1 MLFIKISN
9 AFKQGI
15 KKMKKKIT
23 KASDLRRAQYIK
35 DLLKKKPKDQKFCVL
50 GAGHGGLAM
59 AGHLAIKGFNVNLYN
74 RGRNRIKPVVQR
86 KAIKVEGEVKGIG
99 KVALASTNI
108 QECIKGVAVL
118 MVVVP
123 ANAHRFIAEAC
134 APYLKENQVV
144 ILNPGRTGG
153 ALEFYNVLKQ
163 KKLKRFPFIAEA
175 QTFLYA
181 SRALGPA
188 HAKIFS
194 VKNSVPLA
202 TLPAYWIP
210 GILKIINRAFPQF
223 IPGDNIFKTSFE
235 NIGAI
240 FHPALTILNA
250 GWIESTYGD
259 FEYYIKGASPSVA
272 QILEKLDRERLDV
285 AGALGIKV
293 MSAKAW
299 LYTAYSAAGNNLHEA
314 IQDNPGYLGI
324 KAPDRL
330 HHRYVDEDVPMSLV
344 PLASIGDMLK
354 VETPVINSI
363 IRLASIM
370 RGIDFW
376 KIGRTVQKLGIK
388 GMSIKEIRLLAVTG
402 EI

>member
-1 MLFIKISN
+1 
-9 AFKQGI
+9 
-15 KKMKKKIT
+15 MKKKIT
-23 KASDLRRAQYIK
+23 NASDLRRTQYIK
-35 DLLKKKPKDQKFCVL
+35 NLLKKNPKDQKFCVL

-74 RGRNRIKPVVQR
+74 RGRNRIKPVIQR
-86 KAIKVEGEVKGIG
+86 KGIKVEGEIKGFG
-99 KVALASTNI
+99 KIELASTSI
-108 QECIKGVAVL
+108 QECIKGVDVL

-123 ANAHRFIAEAC
+123 AYAHPFIAEAC

-181 SRALGPA
+181 ARALGPA

-194 VKNSVPLA
+194 IKNSVPLA

-210 GILKIINRAFPQF
+210 GVLKIINRAFPQF

-259 FEYYIKGASPSVA
+259 FEYYIKGASQSVA
-272 QILEKLDRERLDV
+272 HVLEKLDRERLDV
-285 AGALGIKV
+285 AAALGIKV
-293 MSAKAW
+293 MSARAW

-354 VETPVINSI
+354 VETPTIKSI

-376 KIGRTVQKLGIK
+376 KIGRTVQNLGIK
-388 GMSIKEIRLLAVTG
+388 GMTIKEIRLLAVTG
-402 EI
+402 EL

>member
-1 MLFIKISN
+1 MTKKIS
-9 AFKQGI
+9 KELDTRR
-15 KKMKKKIT
+15 KK
-23 KASDLRRAQYIK
+23 YIRTILSK
-35 DLLKKKPKDQKFCVL
+35 DDKELKFCVL

-59 AGHLAIKGFNVNLYN
+59 AGHLAINGFNVKLYN
-74 RGRNRIKPVVQR
+74 RSRNKILPVIKR
-86 KAIKVEGEVKGIG
+86 KGIKVEGEVKGFG
-99 KVALASTNI
+99 RVELASTNI
-108 QECIKGVAVL
+108 EECLEETDVL

-123 ANAHRFIAEAC
+123 ANAHSSIAEAC
-134 APYLKENQVV
+134 APHLKENHVV

-153 ALEFYNVLKQ
+153 ALEFLNTLKEQ
-163 KKLKRFPFIAEA
+163 GVKEFPFIAEV

-223 IPGDNIFKTSFE
+223 IPGDNIFKTSLE

-240 FHPALTILNA
+240 FHPALTIMNA
-250 GWIESTYGD
+250 AWIEETHGD
-259 FEYYIKGASPSVA
+259 FEYYIQGASPSVA
-272 QILEKLDRERLDV
+272 TVLERLDKERLEV
-285 AGALGIKV
+285 AAALGIKV

-299 LYTAYSAAGNNLHEA
+299 LYTAYSATGKNLHEA

-330 HHRYVDEDVPMSLV
+330 HHRYIDEDVPMSLV
-344 PLASIGDMLK
+344 PIASIGDMLK
-354 VETPVINSI
+354 VETPTIKSFI
-363 IRLASIM
+363 HIASLL
-370 RGIDFW
+370 RGIDFLET
-376 KIGRTVQKLGIK
+376 GRTVEKLGIK
-388 GMSIKEIRLLAVTG
+388 GMSIKDIRLLAVAG

>member
-1 MLFIKISN
+1 
-9 AFKQGI
+9 
-15 KKMKKKIT
+15 MKKKIT
-23 KASDLRRAQYIK
+23 TASDLRRAQYIK
-35 DLLKKKPKDQKFCVL
+35 NLLEKKPKDQKFCVL

-74 RGRNRIKPVVQR
+74 RGRNRIKPVIQR
-86 KAIKVEGEVKGIG
+86 KGIKVEGEVKGFG
-99 KVALASTNI
+99 KIELASTSI
-108 QECIKGVAVL
+108 QECIKDVDVL

-123 ANAHRFIAEAC
+123 AYAHPFIAEAC

-194 VKNSVPLA
+194 IKNSVPLA

-210 GILKIINRAFPQF
+210 GVLKIINRAFPQF

-259 FEYYIKGASPSVA
+259 FEYYIKGASQSVA
-272 QILEKLDRERLDV
+272 QVLEKLDKERLDV
-285 AGALGIKV
+285 AAALGIKV
-293 MSAKAW
+293 MSARAW
-299 LYTAYSAAGNNLHEA
+299 LYTAYSATGNNLHEA

-354 VETPVINSI
+354 VETPTIKSI

-376 KIGRTVQKLGIK
+376 KKGRTVKNLGIK
-388 GMSIKEIRLLAVTG
+388 GMTIKEIRLLAVTG
-402 EI
+402 EL

>member
-1 MLFIKISN
+1 MTKKIS
-9 AFKQGI
+9 KGLDTRR
-15 KKMKKKIT
+15 KK
-23 KASDLRRAQYIK
+23 YIRTILSK
-35 DLLKKKPKDQKFCVL
+35 DDKELKFCVL

-59 AGHLAIKGFNVNLYN
+59 AGHLAINGFNVKLYN
-74 RGRNRIKPVVQR
+74 RSRNKILPVIKR
-86 KAIKVEGEVKGIG
+86 KGIKVEGEVKGFG
-99 KVALASTNI
+99 RVELASTNI
-108 QECIKGVAVL
+108 EECLEETDVL

-123 ANAHRFIAEAC
+123 ANAHSSIAEVC
-134 APYLKENQVV
+134 APHLKENHVV

-153 ALEFYNVLKQ
+153 ALEFLNTLKEQ
-163 KKLKRFPFIAEA
+163 GVKEFPFIAEV

-210 GILKIINRAFPQF
+210 GILKVINRAFPQF
-223 IPGDNIFKTSFE
+223 IPGDNIFKTSLE

-240 FHPALTILNA
+240 FHPALTIMNA
-250 GWIESTYGD
+250 AWIEETHGD
-259 FEYYIKGASPSVA
+259 FEYYIQGASPSVA
-272 QILEKLDRERLDV
+272 TVLERLDKERLEV
-285 AGALGIKV
+285 AAALGIKV

-299 LYTAYSAAGNNLHEA
+299 LYTAYSATGKNLHEA

-330 HHRYVDEDVPMSLV
+330 HHRYIDEDVPMSLV
-344 PLASIGDMLK
+344 PIASIGDMLK
-354 VETPVINSI
+354 VETPTIKSFI
-363 IRLASIM
+363 HIASLL
-370 RGIDFW
+370 RGIDFLET
-376 KIGRTVQKLGIK
+376 GRTVEKLGIK
-388 GMSIKEIRLLAVTG
+388 GMSIKDIRLLAVVG

>member
-1 MLFIKISN
+1 MAKKIS
-9 AFKQGI
+9 
-15 KKMKKKIT
+15 KK
-23 KASDLRRAQYIK
+23 ADLRRKQYINA
-35 DLLKKKPKDQKFCVL
+35 LLKKNTKDLKFCVL

-59 AGHLAIKGFNVNLYN
+59 AGHLAIMGFKVNLYN
-74 RGRNRIKPVVQR
+74 RGRKRIRPVIQR
-86 KAIKVEGEVKGIG
+86 KGIKVEGEIEGFG
-99 KVALASTNI
+99 KIELASNHVK
-108 QECIKGVAVL
+108 ECLDGADIL

-123 ANAHRFIAEAC
+123 AIGHRFIAEIC

-153 ALEFYNVLKQ
+153 ALEFFNTLNEQDAKQ
-163 KKLKRFPFIAEA
+163 LPFIAEA

-194 VKNSVPLA
+194 IKNSVPLA

-210 GILKIINRAFPQF
+210 GVLKVIQRAFPQF

-235 NIGAI
+235 NIGAV
-240 FHPALTILNA
+240 FHPALTVLNA
-250 GWIESTYGD
+250 SWIEETHGD
-259 FEYYIKGASPSVA
+259 FEYYIQGASISTA
-272 QILEKLDRERLDV
+272 MILERLDKERLEI
-285 AGALGIKV
+285 AAALGIKV
-293 MSAKAW
+293 MSARAW
-299 LYTAYSAAGNNLHEA
+299 LYTAYSATGKDLHEA
-314 IQDNPGYLGI
+314 IHDNPGYLGL

-330 HHRYVDEDVPMSLV
+330 HHRYIDEDVPMSLV

-354 VETPVINSI
+354 VNTPTIKSI
-363 IRLASIM
+363 IHLASIM

-376 KIGRTVQKLGIK
+376 ETGRTVEKLGIK
-388 GMSIKEIRLLAVTG
+388 GMSIKDIRLLAVTG

>member
-1 MLFIKISN
+1 
-9 AFKQGI
+9 
-15 KKMKKKIT
+15 MKKKII

-35 DLLKKKPKDQKFCVL
+35 NLLKKDPKDLKFCVL

-59 AGHLAIKGFNVNLYN
+59 AGHLAIKGFKVNLYN
-74 RGRNRIKPVVQR
+74 RGRKRIRPVIQR
-86 KAIKVEGEVKGIG
+86 KGIKVEGEIKGFG
-99 KVALASTNI
+99 KIALASTNI
-108 QECIKGVAVL
+108 KECIKGVDVL

-123 ANAHRFIAEAC
+123 ATGHRFIAETC

-153 ALEFYNVLKQ
+153 ALEFFNTFKE
-163 KKLKRFPFIAEA
+163 KDLKRFPFIAEA

-188 HAKIFS
+188 HARIFS
-194 VKNSVPLA
+194 IKNSVPLA

-210 GILKIINRAFPQF
+210 GILKVINRAFPQF

-235 NIGAI
+235 NIGAV

-250 GWIESTYGD
+250 GWIETTYGD
-259 FEYYIKGASPSVA
+259 FEYYIQGASMSVA
-272 QILEKLDRERLDV
+272 QVLEKLDKERLEV
-285 AGALGIKV
+285 AAALGIKV

-299 LYTAYSAAGNNLHEA
+299 LYTAYSATGKDLHEA

-354 VETPVINSI
+354 VETPTIKSI

-376 KIGRTVQKLGIK
+376 EIGRTVEKLGIK

>member
-1 MLFIKISN
+1 
-9 AFKQGI
+9 
-15 KKMKKKIT
+15 MKRKIT

-35 DLLKKKPKDQKFCVL
+35 TLLKKNPKDQKFCVL

-59 AGHLAIKGFNVNLYN
+59 AGHLAIKGFKVNLYN
-74 RGRNRIKPVVQR
+74 RRRNRIKPVTQR
-86 KAIKVEGEVKGIG
+86 KGIKVEGEVKGFG
-99 KVALASTNI
+99 KIELASTSI
-108 QECIKGVAVL
+108 KECIKGVDVL

-123 ANAHRFIAEAC
+123 AYAHPFIAETC

-210 GILKIINRAFPQF
+210 GVLKIINRAFPQF

-259 FEYYIKGASPSVA
+259 FEYYIKGASHSVA
-272 QILEKLDRERLDV
+272 QVLEKLDRERLDV
-285 AGALGIKV
+285 AAALGIKV
-293 MSAKAW
+293 MSARAW
-299 LYTAYSAAGNNLHEA
+299 LYTAYSATGNNLHEA

-354 VETPVINSI
+354 VETPTIKSI
-363 IRLASIM
+363 IRIASIM

-376 KIGRTVQKLGIK
+376 KKGRTVQNLGIK
-388 GMSIKEIRLLAVTG
+388 GKTIKEIRLLAVTG

>member
-1 MLFIKISN
+1 
-9 AFKQGI
+9 
-15 KKMKKKIT
+15 MKRKIT
-23 KASDLRRAQYIK
+23 KASDLRKAQYIK
-35 DLLKKKPKDQKFCVL
+35 DILKKDAKDLKFCVL

-59 AGHLAIKGFNVNLYN
+59 AGHLAINGFKVNLYN
-74 RGRNRIKPVVQR
+74 RGRNKIRPVIHR
-86 KAIKVEGEVKGIG
+86 KGIKVEGEVKGFG
-99 KVALASTNI
+99 KIELASTNI
-108 QECIKGVAVL
+108 QECIKSVDVL
-118 MVVVP
+118 MIVVP
-123 ANAHRFIAEAC
+123 ANGHRFMAEAC

-163 KKLKRFPFIAEA
+163 KNLKRFPFIAEA

-188 HAKIFS
+188 HARIFS
-194 VKNSVPLA
+194 IKNSVPLA

-210 GILKIINRAFPQF
+210 GVLKIINRAFPQF

-235 NIGAI
+235 NIGAV

-259 FEYYIKGASPSVA
+259 FEYYIKGASSSVA
-272 QILEKLDRERLDV
+272 QVLEKLDKERLDV
-285 AGALGIKV
+285 AAALGIKV

-299 LYTAYSAAGNNLHEA
+299 LYTAYSATGDNLHEA

-344 PLASIGDMLK
+344 PIASIGDMLK
-354 VETPVINSI
+354 VDTPTIKSI

-376 KIGRTVQKLGIK
+376 KKGRTVQKLGIK

>member
-1 MLFIKISN
+1 
-9 AFKQGI
+9 
-15 KKMKKKIT
+15 MKKKIT

-35 DLLKKKPKDQKFCVL
+35 DLLKKNPKDQKFCVL

-59 AGHLAIKGFNVNLYN
+59 AGHLAIKGFNINLYN
-74 RGRNRIKPVVQR
+74 RGRNRIKSVIQR
-86 KAIKVEGEVKGIG
+86 KGIKVEGEVKGFG
-99 KVALASTNI
+99 KIELASTNI
-108 QECIKGVAVL
+108 QECIKGVDVL

-123 ANAHRFIAEAC
+123 ANAHRSIAEAC

-181 SRALGPA
+181 SRAIGPA
-188 HAKIFS
+188 HARIFS

-210 GILKIINRAFPQF
+210 GVLKIINRAFPQF

-259 FEYYIKGASPSVA
+259 FEYYITGASQSVA
-272 QILEKLDRERLDV
+272 QVLEKLDKERLDV
-285 AGALGIKV
+285 AAALGIKV

-344 PLASIGDMLK
+344 PIASIGDMLK
-354 VETPVINSI
+354 VETPTIKSI
-363 IRLASIM
+363 IRFASIM
-370 RGIDFW
+370 RGTDFW
-376 KIGRTVQKLGIK
+376 KKGRTVENLGIK

>member
-1 MLFIKISN
+1 MEKKIS
-9 AFKQGI
+9 
-15 KKMKKKIT
+15 KKLD
-23 KASDLRRAQYIK
+23 SRRREYIRAI
-35 DLLKKKPKDQKFCVL
+35 LKKDNKNLKFCVL

-59 AGHLAIKGFNVNLYN
+59 AGHLAIKGFKVNLYN
-74 RGRNRIKPVVQR
+74 RGRKRIRPVIQR
-86 KAIKVEGEVKGIG
+86 KGIKVEGEIKGFGSIEI
-99 KVALASTNI
+99 ASTHI
-108 QECIKGVAVL
+108 KECIDGVDVL

-123 ANAHRFIAEAC
+123 AIGHRYIAETC
-134 APYLKENQVV
+134 APYLKENQIV

-153 ALEFYNVLKQ
+153 ALEFHNTLKEHGVKQ
-163 KKLKRFPFIAEA
+163 SPFIAEA

-188 HAKIFS
+188 HARIFS
-194 VKNSVPLA
+194 IKNSVPLA

-210 GILKIINRAFPQF
+210 GILKIIQRAFPQF

-240 FHPALTILNA
+240 FHPALTVLNA
-250 GWIESTYGD
+250 SWIEETHGD
-259 FEYYIKGASPSVA
+259 FEYYIQGASKSTA
-272 QILEKLDRERLDV
+272 TILEKLDKERLEI
-285 AGALGIKV
+285 AAALGIKV

-299 LYTAYSAAGNNLHEA
+299 LYTAYSATGKDLYEA
-314 IQDNPGYLGI
+314 IHDNPGYMGL

-330 HHRYVDEDVPMSLV
+330 HHRYIDEDVPMSLV
-344 PLASIGDMLK
+344 PIASIGEMLK
-354 VETPVINSI
+354 VKTPTIKSI
-363 IRLASIM
+363 IHFASIM

-376 KIGRTVQKLGIK
+376 KEGRTVNNLGIK

>member
-1 MLFIKISN
+1 MTKKISRELDTRR
-9 AFKQGI
+9 
-15 KKMKKKIT
+15 KK
-23 KASDLRRAQYIK
+23 YIRTILSK
-35 DLLKKKPKDQKFCVL
+35 DDKELKFCVL

-59 AGHLAIKGFNVNLYN
+59 AGHLAINGFNVKLYN
-74 RGRNRIKPVVQR
+74 RSRNKILPVIKR
-86 KAIKVEGEVKGIG
+86 KGIKVEGEVKGFG
-99 KVALASTNI
+99 RVELASTNI
-108 QECIKGVAVL
+108 EECLEETDVL

-123 ANAHRFIAEAC
+123 ANAHSSIAEAC
-134 APYLKENQVV
+134 APHLKENHVV

-153 ALEFYNVLKQ
+153 ALEFLNTLKEQ
-163 KKLKRFPFIAEA
+163 GVKEFPFIAEV

-223 IPGDNIFKTSFE
+223 IPGDNIFKTSLE

-240 FHPALTILNA
+240 FHPALTIMNA
-250 GWIESTYGD
+250 AWIEETHGD
-259 FEYYIKGASPSVA
+259 FEYYIQGASPSVA
-272 QILEKLDRERLDV
+272 TVLERLDKERLEV
-285 AGALGIKV
+285 AAALGIKV

-299 LYTAYSAAGNNLHEA
+299 LYTAYSATGKNLHEA

-330 HHRYVDEDVPMSLV
+330 HHRYIDEDVPMSLV
-344 PLASIGDMLK
+344 PIASIGDMLK
-354 VETPVINSI
+354 VETPTIKSFI
-363 IRLASIM
+363 HIASLL
-370 RGIDFW
+370 RGIDFLET
-376 KIGRTVQKLGIK
+376 GRTVEKLGIK
-388 GMSIKEIRLLAVTG
+388 GMSIKDIRLLAVVG

>member
-1 MLFIKISN
+1 
-9 AFKQGI
+9 
-15 KKMKKKIT
+15 MKKKIT
-23 KASDLRRAQYIK
+23 KASDSRRAQYIK
-35 DLLKKKPKDQKFCVL
+35 DLLKKNPKDQKFCVL

-74 RGRNRIKPVVQR
+74 RGRNRIKTVIQR
-86 KAIKVEGEVKGIG
+86 KGIKVEGEVKGFG
-99 KVALASTNI
+99 KIELASTNI
-108 QECIKGVAVL
+108 QECIKDVEVL

-123 ANAHRFIAEAC
+123 ANGHRFIAEAC

-163 KKLKRFPFIAEA
+163 KNLKRFPFIAEA

-188 HAKIFS
+188 HARIFS

-210 GILKIINRAFPQF
+210 GVLKIINRAFPQF

-235 NIGAI
+235 NIGAV

-259 FEYYIKGASPSVA
+259 FEYYIKGASQSVA
-272 QILEKLDRERLDV
+272 HVLEKLDKERLDV
-285 AGALGIKV
+285 AAALGIKV

-299 LYTAYSAAGNNLHEA
+299 LYTAYSATGNNLHEA

-354 VETPVINSI
+354 VETPIIKSI

-370 RGIDFW
+370 RGTDFW
-376 KIGRTVQKLGIK
+376 KKGRTVQNLGIK

>member
-1 MLFIKISN
+1 
-9 AFKQGI
+9 
-15 KKMKKKIT
+15 MKKKIT

-35 DLLKKKPKDQKFCVL
+35 NLLKKDPKDLKFCVL

-59 AGHLAIKGFNVNLYN
+59 AGHLAIKGFKVNLYN
-74 RGRNRIKPVVQR
+74 RGRKRIRPVTQR
-86 KAIKVEGEVKGIG
+86 KGIKVEGEIKGIG
-99 KVALASTNI
+99 KIELASTNI
-108 QECIKGVAVL
+108 KECIKGTDVL

-123 ANAHRFIAEAC
+123 ATGHRFIAETC
-134 APYLKENQVV
+134 APYIKENQLV

-153 ALEFYNVLKQ
+153 ALEFFNTFKE
-163 KKLKRFPFIAEA
+163 KDLKRFPFIAEA

-188 HAKIFS
+188 HARIFS
-194 VKNSVPLA
+194 IKNSVPLA

-210 GILKIINRAFPQF
+210 GILKVINRAFPQF

-235 NIGAI
+235 NIGAV

-250 GWIESTYGD
+250 GWIETTYGD
-259 FEYYIKGASPSVA
+259 FEYYIQGASISVA
-272 QILEKLDRERLDV
+272 QVLEKLDKERLEV
-285 AGALGIKV
+285 AAALGIKV
-293 MSAKAW
+293 MSAKTW
-299 LYTAYSAAGNNLHEA
+299 LYTAYSATGKDLHEA

-354 VETPVINSI
+354 VETPTIKSI

-376 KIGRTVQKLGIK
+376 EIGRTVEKLGIK